1 MMFNGMTIKMTI
13 RMSILLLAGLLV
25 GDAEALAVAPAAAI
39 DGRDETPLQAQ
50 PSLTQPSVIQPHGIV
65 GAQPPAPAEPVLSGN
80 PLWAIPL
87 RQLSATHE
95 RPLFAPSRRPP
106 PVAATNTYQLASVPP
121 PAPPKAVEPERPQ
134 LSLVGTVA
142 GEAEGI
148 GVFLDQAGKT
158 VLRLKTGENHKG
170 WVLRTVTRRT
180 VVLAKGFTIV
190 ELTLPAPDLTKSDA
204 PRPGLAQ
211 QPSGAPPAP
220 PAGTKGA
227 NWFTPAIPV
236 AAASPPPNGAAAASS
251 PAAGLPVT
259 FGPFGSPPAVR
270 R

>member
-1 MMFNGMTIKMTI
+1 MRFSDMTFKMTI

-25 GDAEALAVAPAAAI
+25 GDI
-39 DGRDETPLQAQ
+39 QAQ
-50 PSLTQPSVIQPHGIV
+50 PNAIQPSVIQPHAIV

-121 PAPPKAVEPERPQ
+121 PAPPKPVEPERPQ

-180 VVLAKGFTIV
+180 VVLAKGFTMV
-190 ELTLPAPDLTKSDA
+190 ELTLPAPDLTKSDG
-204 PRPGLAQ
+204 PPQPGLAK
-211 QPSGAPPAP
+211 PASGAPPVP

-227 NWFTPAIPV
+227 NWLTTPAIPV
-236 AAASPPPNGAAAASS
+236 AAAPPPPSGAAAGSS
-251 PAAGLPVT
+251 PAVGVPVT
-259 FGPFGSPPAVR
+259 FGPFSSPPAVR